1 MEDRE
6 EAEYRQ
12 RAVVYVRG
20 RAALTV
26 FSCGEIDES
35 VVRYCAAVAEEQL
48 AGCPDA
54 ILKQLAWRNAEIAL
68 VGRGYKSRRQ
78 LKLTDVPALQHF
90 VLPLQ
95 PLQSALGIPH
105 LPGEGSLKGVC
116 FAPRTGPPVAAVL
129 VEANLLPDTLV
140 HELGHMVMEAGLI
153 GLGIWR
159 WLEIS
164 SKITD
169 TFAAAEADALYG
181 KDAYIMTTEKEY
193 FACSTQS
200 YFDAGWDQHTLR
212 ARWTSTP
219 SVRFAHGDLGV
230 TTRTALEARDPRG
243 AALMEQVW
251 GDGEWRPRH
260 TPRPMRWYQPFW
272 PREDESPLPAPPP
285 RSALQRLEDLPR
297 PVVEVGTLV
306 GLGAAYKMLKIGK
319 RLIR

>member
-1 MEDRE
+1 MADRE

-20 RAALTV
+20 RAVVTV
-26 FSCGEIDES
+26 YSCGKIDES
-35 VVRYCAAVAEEQL
+35 VVKFCTAVAEAQL
-48 AGCPDA
+48 SCCSDA
-54 ILKQLAWRNAEIAL
+54 VLKQLAWRNAEIAL

-78 LKLTDVPALQHF
+78 LKLTDVPSLQYF
-90 VLPLQ
+90 LGIPLQ
-95 PLQSALGIPH
+95 PDIGDSV
-105 LPGEGSLKGVC
+105 KGVC
-116 FAPRTGPPVAAVL
+116 FARPIGPPVTAVL

-140 HELGHMVMEAGLI
+140 HELGHMVMDAGLI

-159 WLEIS
+159 WLEMS

-169 TFAAAEADALYG
+169 TFAAAKADALYG
-181 KDAYIMTTEKEY
+181 KDAYIMKNKSEY
-193 FACSTQS
+193 FACSSQS

-212 ARWTSTP
+212 
-219 SVRFAHGDLGV
+219 FAHGHVGV
-230 TTRTALEARDPRG
+230 TTRGALKARDPRG

-251 GDGEWRPRH
+251 GDSEWRPRD
-260 TPRPMRWYQPFW
+260 TPRPMGWYVPFW
-272 PREDESPLPAPPP
+272 PRVDDAPLPAPPP
-285 RSALQRLEDLPR
+285 RSALQQLEDLPR